1 VPIRTREG
9 DSFTRPHSLAP
20 VTALLDRRL
29 VFVTG
34 KGGVGKTTVAAA
46 LGLAAARAGR
56 RTLVCEVADQRRLTA
71 LLGGRDAGFEEVE
84 VAPRLSAFSVN
95 PDDAVQEWLRYQ
107 LHSRTLAGLLG
118 GSRIFQYLAA
128 AAPGLAELVTIGKV
142 WELAQL
148 ERKTPRSAPYD
159 LVIVD
164 APATGH
170 GLALLGAPRTYG
182 EIARVGPIH
191 RQAKT
196 IDAFVRNPAATAVVA
211 VALAEEMPV
220 SETLD
225 LERRLGDEVD
235 VKLERVVVNAVLPE
249 RLSAAEAR
257 EVEAARSTDAPSPA
271 ARAAL
276 DAALAAHQTAR
287 AQRSQLARLRR
298 GIAADTVTLPHLL
311 TPDVGREGLERL
323 SRELER
329 KL

>member
-1 VPIRTREG
+1 LR
-9 DSFTRPHSLAP
+9 S
-20 VTALLDRRL
+20 VTPLLDRRL

-46 LGLAAARAGR
+46 LGLAAARAGKR
-56 RTLVCEVADQRRLTA
+56 AIVCEVAAQERITATFGLPPRR
-71 LLGGRDAGFEEVE
+71 FEEVE
-84 VAPRLSAFSVN
+84 VQPGLHAFSAN
-95 PDDAVQEWLRYQ
+95 PDDAVREWLSYQ

-170 GLALLGAPRTYG
+170 GLALLRAPRTYS

-191 RQAKT
+191 RQAGT
-196 IDAFVRNPAATAVVA
+196 IDAFVRDPSATAVVA

-220 SETLD
+220 SETID
-225 LERRLGDEVD
+225 IERRLGDELGIELDLV
-235 VKLERVVVNAVLPE
+235 LANAVLPE
-249 RLSAAEAR
+249 RLSAG
-257 EVEAARSTDAPSPA
+257 EAAELEA
-271 ARAAL
+271 ADGKLSASARVAI
-276 DAALAAHQTAR
+276 DAALSTHRTVR
-287 AQRSQLARLRR
+287 AQRSQLSRLRR
-298 GIAADTVTLPHLL
+298 GVAAKVATLPHLL
-311 TPDVGREGLERL
+311 TPDVGREEIERL